1 MSISQQVSVA
11 GRETH
16 DMAGNRVATA
26 GSVFGAL
33 AMTSCCILPLVL
45 VSFGVGGVWI
55 AQLTALY
62 AYKWYTFAF
71 AAGFIAYGFWRVHR
85 AEAGAC
91 RDGTVCARPVN
102 RRIMKAS
109 LWLAA
114 VVTGVAMIFPYLTP
128 YILSF

>member
-1 MSISQQVSVA
+1 MAISPEVSTQA
-11 GRETH
+11 RET
-16 DMAGNRVATA
+16 DSDTGGRVATA
-26 GSVFGAL
+26 GSLLGAL

-62 AYKWYTFAF
+62 AYKWYTFTV
-71 AAGFIAYGFWRVHR
+71 AAGFIAWGFWKVHR
-85 AEAGAC
+85 AEAGEC

-102 RRIMKAS
+102 RRLMKVS

-114 VVTGVAMIFPYLTP
+114 VVTAAAMIFPYVTS

>member
-1 MSISQQVSVA
+1 MSILQETLPTQQE
-11 GRETH
+11 GTG
-16 DMAGNRVATA
+16 DTGGRVATA
-26 GSVFGAL
+26 GSLFGAL

-62 AYKWYTFAF
+62 AYKWYTFA
-71 AAGFIAYGFWRVHR
+71 AASAFIGWGFWRVHR
-85 AEAGAC
+85 AEAGEC

-102 RRIMKAS
+102 RKLMKAS

-114 VVTGVAMIFPYLTP
+114 VVTAVAMIFPYITP
-128 YILSF
+128 YILSY

>member
-1 MSISQQVSVA
+1 MTS
-11 GRETH
+11 ETEIASAEKT
-16 DMAGNRVATA
+16 DTGARVGTV
-26 GSVFGAL
+26 GSVLGAL

-62 AYKWYTFAF
+62 AYKWYTFTIAG
-71 AAGFIAYGFWRVHR
+71 GFIAYGFYRVYR
-85 AEAGAC
+85 AEAGEC
-91 RDGTVCARPVN
+91 RAGTTCARPVN

-109 LWLAA
+109 LWTAT
-114 VVTGVAMIFPYLTP
+114 VVTLIAVIFPYVTP